1 MEIYDAYVSSTSEI
15 ESLIKISI
23 NSSAI
28 DVIEYNRIVIRGLQ
42 PTIRSTLMTPVKG
55 VDGEAKRNEFRRPEA
70 VHCHLSSCIRT
81 NTISVNLLQVIVL
94 QIVAFNYSE
103 LMNCCVDKSIHLHTF
118 EAPVGLVCLN

>member
-1 MEIYDAYVSSTSEI
+1 MA
-15 ESLIKISI
+15 
-23 NSSAI
+23 
-28 DVIEYNRIVIRGLQ
+28 
-42 PTIRSTLMTPVKG
+42 PVKG
-55 VDGEAKRNEFRRPEA
+55 VDDEANQNVFWRPGP

-81 NTISVNLLQVIVL
+81 NTISVGVLQVIVL